1 MMSQNKK
8 HKSGD
13 EQDSVKGVDS
23 QKRQAVTRATS
34 EKGDKYDAAQQEI
47 KDLEAMLN
55 QKKAGAA
62 ALRRSIGAVAAEVV
76 AQAPNWKHAQAC
88 LEHMKTDDSCTQIQ
102 ACDLMKKGQLPGDF
116 SGVKVNICQRY
127 LSAYKVKLDNGSN
140 ICSGRGRPILLD
152 EFETNFI
159 GNLIH
164 HQQIRNKSIL
174 YIQVAMLIRTLKLI
188 KHGYASIDELD
199 KSITKNWIGNK
210 RKRVLPG
217 DAAPAP
223 GEDEEDA
230 ESGNE
235 DDARSGDETDDE
247 ESAQNRNC
255 EAAKKKAFENLKS
268 ILGESL
274 GKYLMLPKNY
284 RWPSKLTVQRLCIK
298 YDWKIRKG
306 HMQTAHRF
314 DGASPDMIDAYF
326 ESTLRAYINFDINSP
341 DQRHNCDEK
350 RTGAEFEQSG
360 RCVKIMCIKRPAS
373 LDVAGR
379 GRISGTKSSATRQI
393 HGVTQIP
400 YPCANGKTSL
410 MVYIRKCVGK
420 ESAAKSKAAEQEIID
435 EVKEAYREAG
445 IAVACFTT
453 DTGWMNAETFK
464 KCTCLF
470 IRELLKE
477 QNVDIKFDDERAPTM
492 RELPRLHRNHML
504 FLDNASCHDTSSDRF
519 RLDCLLRGL
528 VLMPT
533 PPNTTN
539 ITQACD
545 QHINK
550 LYTMWLR
557 QSFTQAIEFDIAN
570 HHAPNFNPLL
580 LTVWGGQINGN
591 AATSNIPQDMV
602 IDLRADFRGDQNMQT
617 HITRLNSVLET
628 AASSQRAGGK
638 FTTARVAR
646 ITVGPWLAALKYAQA
661 SFVTVGLADPPIANS
676 VTLRSGPTTE
686 TLRAQEQQFRRYSLY
701 PDKVKRTPI
710 AIAAAEVHDNR
721 VSNNAKNKAEIC
733 QKAAALLNLMPAL
746 GNQIA
751 VQTADSEHELAKS
764 AAQLLWGADANEGA
778 FGLAS
783 SVLQAA
789 DLIVVQNKAQSSIS
803 SYLATTPPPSIGP
816 LQVLVAEQQSEL
828 QESNTNW
835 LRDKSAKL
843 HNKCEAAKKAA
854 SILCAS
860 LTKKLERRQ
869 ELMTVYA
876 NHFSGQPTLTA
887 AALTKVEAAG
897 TALETAMRKE
907 RDGSEVAPKKKSLN
921 NRLQDVQD
929 IREKIVEAKKKLEEK
944 CGQRMITKSALVE
957 ALRTH
962 DQDFAG
968 ADQQIQG
975 VRTLVRTF
983 IEAIEQDEQEE
994 EV

>member
-1 MMSQNKK
+1 MHDSTDSQN
-8 HKSGD
+8 
-13 EQDSVKGVDS
+13 
-23 QKRQAVTRATS
+23 RQAVTRAAT
-34 EKGDKYDAAQQEI
+34 EKGDKYDEAQKEI
-47 KDLEAMLN
+47 KELQAKLN
-55 QKKAGAA
+55 QKKADAA
-62 ALRRSIGAVAAEVV
+62 ALKRTIGTVADEVV
-76 AQAPNWKHAQAC
+76 AQDPNWKHAQAC
-88 LEHMKTDDSCTQIQ
+88 LEYMKTDDSFTQIQ
-102 ACDLMKKGQLPGDF
+102 VCELMKKGQLPGEF
-116 SGVKVNICQRY
+116 LGVKVNICQRY
-127 LSAYKVKLDNGSN
+127 LSTYKVKLDNGSN
-140 ICSGRGRPILLD
+140 ICSGPGRPILLD

-159 GNLIH
+159 GNLIK

-188 KHGYASIDELD
+188 KHGYASMDELD

-210 RKRVLPG
+210 RKRVLPS
-217 DAAPAP
+217 DAPQR
-223 GEDEEDA
+223 EDEEHDDA
-230 ESGNE
+230 ERH
-235 DDARSGDETDDE
+235 DDDDEKSGDETEDE
-247 ESAQNRNC
+247 ESARGRNR

-284 RWPSKLTVQRLCIK
+284 KWPSKITVQRLCIK
-298 YDWKIRKG
+298 YDWKVRKG
-306 HMQTAHRF
+306 QMQTAHRF

-360 RCVKIMCIKRPAS
+360 RCVKVMCIRRPAS
-373 LDVAGR
+373 LDVAGS

-400 YPCANGKTSL
+400 YPCANGKTAL
-410 MVYIRKCVGK
+410 MVYIRKRVGK
-420 ESAAKSKAAEQEIID
+420 NESAAKSKAAEQEILD

-477 QNVDIKFDDERAPTM
+477 QNVDIKFNDERAPTM

-504 FLDNASCHDTSSDRF
+504 FLDNASCHDTSSDVF

-528 VLMPT
+528 VLNPT

-570 HHAPNFNPLL
+570 HHAPKFNPLL
-580 LTVWGGQINGN
+580 LTVWAGQINN
-591 AATSNIPQDMV
+591 TAATLNLPQDMV
-602 IDLRADFRGDQNMQT
+602 IDLRADFRGDQTMQN

-646 ITVGPWLAALKYAQA
+646 ITVGPWLAALKYAEA

-676 VTLRSGPTTE
+676 VTLRSGPTAE
-686 TLRAQEQQFRRYSLY
+686 AQQAKEQQLRRYSLY

-710 AIAAAEVHDNR
+710 AIAAAEVHANR
-721 VSNNAKNKAEIC
+721 VSNMAKNKAEIC
-733 QKAAALLNLMPAL
+733 QKAAALLNLVPAL
-746 GNQIA
+746 GDEIA

-764 AAQLLWGADANEGA
+764 TAQLLWGADANEGA
-778 FGLAS
+778 LGLAS

-789 DLIVVQNKAQSSIS
+789 DLIVAQNKAQSSIS
-803 SYLATTPPPSIGP
+803 SYLATTPPPAIGP
-816 LQVLVAEQQSEL
+816 LQVLVEGQQSDL

-835 LRDKSAKL
+835 LIDKSAKL

-854 SILCAS
+854 GILHAS
-860 LTKKLERRQ
+860 LSKKLEKR
-869 ELMTVYA
+869 EEFLTVYA
-876 NHFSGQPTLTA
+876 NHFNGQHMLTST
-887 AALTKVEAAG
+887 ALTKVEAAA
-897 TALETAMRKE
+897 TALEIAMRKE
-907 RDGSEVAPKKKSLN
+907 RDGSEVAPKKKSLQ
-921 NRLQDVQD
+921 NRVQDIQD
-929 IREKIVEAKKKLEEK
+929 IREKIVSAKKKLEEK
-944 CGQRMITKSALVE
+944 CGQRLITKSAVLE
-957 ALRTH
+957 ALRLH
-962 DQDFAG
+962 DEDFAG
-968 ADQQIQG
+968 TDEQIQG
-975 VRTLVRTF
+975 VRTLARTF
-983 IEAIEQDEQEE
+983 ISAIDIDEQE
-994 EV
+994 